1 MDPEISHNIRQIQQA
16 TGSVVQISAFLVSAL
31 GTMTYNIGKKVAPHV
46 IYQGQ
51 KVSELF
57 VNTWPQNT
65 FGQNNQLLK
74 IICWGSLCLLMNDY
88 QIIPV
93 SI

>member
-57 VNTWPQNT
+57 VNPSRPTSGGKRERINLNFYFDTSLWC
-65 FGQNNQLLK
+65 LK
-74 IICWGSLCLLMNDY
+74 KFYEGL
-88 QIIPV
+88 
-93 SI
+93 